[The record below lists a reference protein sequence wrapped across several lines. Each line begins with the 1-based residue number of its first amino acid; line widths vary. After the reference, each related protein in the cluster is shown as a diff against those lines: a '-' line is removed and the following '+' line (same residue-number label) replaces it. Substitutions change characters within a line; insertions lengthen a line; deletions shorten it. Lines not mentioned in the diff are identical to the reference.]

1 VERAWT
7 KEITSG
13 WWRSDER
20 SCSSW
25 ERLVPACSYLDLEMT
40 PWLLT
45 GPLLFFQPTSF
56 SFSSSFFLSCIL
68 YRAPTFSLFDIRES
82 ACKASMKIRLLFIPI
97 RVVWSPLF
105 LTWLDRLL
113 FLNTVGQG
121 FILFLPLHIQFNL
134 QSAATRLPSTPHNN
148 NTMPR
153 LFGKSQQSEI
163 LQNDN
168 FDPLNYLLQPPEKE
182 TREEFEARLREQ
194 EEAKKRSDAI
204 DEEIN
209 RQRAEL
215 KKASNFVRVMLLGEY
230 WY

>member
-1 VERAWT
+1 
-7 KEITSG
+7 
-13 WWRSDER
+13 
-20 SCSSW
+20 
-25 ERLVPACSYLDLEMT
+25 
-40 PWLLT
+40 
-45 GPLLFFQPTSF
+45 
-56 SFSSSFFLSCIL
+56 
-68 YRAPTFSLFDIRES
+68 
-82 ACKASMKIRLLFIPI
+82 
-97 RVVWSPLF
+97 
-105 LTWLDRLL
+105 
-113 FLNTVGQG
+113 
-121 FILFLPLHIQFNL
+121 
-134 QSAATRLPSTPHNN
+134 
-148 NTMPR
+148 MPR